1 MIAQHISGKGVVR
14 ILAFEI
20 QPRQSLIV
28 YTYSLKQTRQLK
40 RYGTVMYVSKKM
52 RYVVLYVDRSEIADL
67 TQQLQHLRFVKRVVP
82 SMRPQITETFGSN
95 PSEENGAVKDD
106 EA

>member
-1 MIAQHISGKGVVR
+1 M
-14 ILAFEI
+14 AFEI

-52 RYVVLYVDRSEIADL
+52 RYVVLYVDQKDVTSL
-67 TQQLQHLRFVKRVVP
+67 TDQLNKLRFVKRVVA
-82 SMRPQITETFGSN
+82 SSRPEITESFNGVAEEVAEN
-95 PSEENGAVKDD
+95 SEDETKDD
-106 EA
+106 EE

>member
-1 MIAQHISGKGVVR
+1 M
-14 ILAFEI
+14 AFEI

-52 RYVVLYVDRSEIADL
+52 RYVVLYVDQADVDSL
-67 TQQLQHLRFVKRVVP
+67 TDQLNHLRFVKRVVA
-82 SMRPQITETFGSN
+82 SQRPAINETFNGVA
-95 PSEENGAVKDD
+95 EEMAAATKDD
-106 EA
+106 DE

>member
-1 MIAQHISGKGVVR
+1 M
-14 ILAFEI
+14 AFDI

-52 RYVVLYVDRSEIADL
+52 RYVVLYVDQKDIDEL
-67 TQQLQHLRFVKRVVP
+67 TQKLQRLRFVKRVVP
-82 SMRPQITETFGSN
+82 SMRPQINETFNGVTN
-95 PSEENGAVKDD
+95 PVEDAEAKDD
-106 EA
+106 EG

>member
-1 MIAQHISGKGVVR
+1 M
-14 ILAFEI
+14 AFTM

-52 RYVVLYVDRSEIADL
+52 RYVVLYVNREDVEKL
-67 TQQLQHLRFVKRVVP
+67 TAQLKQLRFVKRVVP
-82 SMRPQITETFGSN
+82 SNRPQISETFNGVSDKL
-95 PSEENGAVKDD
+95 SETDEAKDD

>member
-1 MIAQHISGKGVVR
+1 M
-14 ILAFEI
+14 AFEI

-52 RYVVLYVDRSEIADL
+52 RYVVLYVDQDQVTDL
-67 TQQLQHLRFVKRVVP
+67 VDQLQHLRFVKRVVP
-82 SMRPQITETFGSN
+82 SDRPKIKETFNGVEKPTVATET
-95 PSEENGAVKDD
+95 EDDD
-106 EA
+106 E

>member
-1 MIAQHISGKGVVR
+1 MA
-14 ILAFEI
+14 LTI

-52 RYVVLYVDRSEIADL
+52 RYVVLYVNQGDVEQL
-67 TQQLQHLRFVKRVVP
+67 TEQLKQLRFVKRVVP
-82 SMRPQITETFGSN
+82 SMRPAINETFNGFGDKLTTSTET
-95 PSEENGAVKDD
+95 KDD
-106 EA
+106 DA

>member
-1 MIAQHISGKGVVR
+1 M
-14 ILAFEI
+14 AFEI

-52 RYVVLYVDRSEIADL
+52 RYVVMYVDQKDVTSL
-67 TQQLQHLRFVKRVVP
+67 TDQLNKLRFVKRVVA
-82 SMRPQITETFGSN
+82 SARPEITESFNGVAEEVAEN
-95 PSEENGAVKDD
+95 SEDETKDD
-106 EA
+106 EE

>member
-1 MIAQHISGKGVVR
+1 M
-14 ILAFEI
+14 AFEI

-52 RYVVLYVDRSEIADL
+52 RYVVLYVNRDQVASL
-67 TQQLQHLRFVKRVVP
+67 TDQLSHLRFVKRVVA
-82 SMRPQITETFGSN
+82 SHRPEINETFNGVA
-95 PSEENGAVKDD
+95 EEVATPGAKDD
-106 EA
+106 DQ

>member
-1 MIAQHISGKGVVR
+1 M
-14 ILAFEI
+14 AFEI

-52 RYVVLYVDRSEIADL
+52 RYVVLYVNQDEIDEL
-67 TQQLQHLRFVKRVVP
+67 TKKLQRLRFVKRVVP
-82 SMRPQITETFGSN
+82 SMRPKIKETFNGVTD
-95 PSEENGAVKDD
+95 PEEDAEAKDD
-106 EA
+106 DA

>member
-1 MIAQHISGKGVVR
+1 M
-14 ILAFEI
+14 AFEI

-52 RYVVLYVDRSEIADL
+52 RYVVLYVDQADVASL
-67 TQQLQHLRFVKRVVP
+67 TDQLNHLRFVKRVVRHNGQQ
-82 SMRPQITETFGSN
+82 SMKHLMVSPKKWRPQRRMMMN
-95 PSEENGAVKDD
+95 ENCSR
-106 EA
+106 

>member
-1 MIAQHISGKGVVR
+1 M
-14 ILAFEI
+14 AFEI
-20 QPRQSLIV
+20 QARRSLIV

-52 RYVVLYVDRSEIADL
+52 RYVVLYVNQADVEKL
-67 TQQLQHLRFVKRVVP
+67 TQQLQQLRFVKRVVP
-82 SMRPQITETFGSN
+82 SMRPQISETFNGFGDKLATSTET
-95 PSEENGAVKDD
+95 KDD

>member
-1 MIAQHISGKGVVR
+1 M
-14 ILAFEI
+14 AFEI

-52 RYVVLYVDRSEIADL
+52 RYVVLYVNRDAVPDL
-67 TQQLQHLRFVKRVVP
+67 TEQLNHLRFVKRVVA
-82 SMRPQITETFGSN
+82 SKRPEISETFNGVA
-95 PSEENGAVKDD
+95 EEVAPTTAAEDDD
-106 EA
+106 E

>member
-1 MIAQHISGKGVVR
+1 M
-14 ILAFEI
+14 AFEI

-52 RYVVLYVDRSEIADL
+52 RYVVLYVNQEQVAAL
-67 TQQLQHLRFVKRVVP
+67 TDQLSHLRFVKRVVA
-82 SMRPQITETFGSN
+82 SHRPEISETFNGVA
-95 PSEENGAVKDD
+95 EEVATPEAKDD
-106 EA
+106 DQ

>member
-1 MIAQHISGKGVVR
+1 MT
-14 ILAFEI
+14 FEI

-52 RYVVLYVDRSEIADL
+52 RYVVLYVDQKDVTSL
-67 TQQLQHLRFVKRVVP
+67 TEQLNKLRFVKRVVA
-82 SMRPQITETFGSN
+82 SARPEITESFNGVAEEVAEN
-95 PSEENGAVKDD
+95 SEDETKDD
-106 EA
+106 EK

>member
-1 MIAQHISGKGVVR
+1 M
-14 ILAFEI
+14 AFTI

-52 RYVVLYVDRSEIADL
+52 RYVVLYVNREDVTKL
-67 TQQLQHLRFVKRVVP
+67 TDQLTH
-82 SMRPQITETFGSN
+82 
-95 PSEENGAVKDD
+95 
-106 EA
+106 

>member
-1 MIAQHISGKGVVR
+1 M
-14 ILAFEI
+14 AFTM
-20 QPRQSLIV
+20 QPRQNLIV

-52 RYVVLYVDRSEIADL
+52 RYVVLYVNREDVEKL
-67 TQQLQHLRFVKRVVP
+67 TGQLKQLRFVKRVVP
-82 SMRPQITETFGSN
+82 SNRPQISETFNGVSDKL
-95 PSEENGAVKDD
+95 SETDEAKDD